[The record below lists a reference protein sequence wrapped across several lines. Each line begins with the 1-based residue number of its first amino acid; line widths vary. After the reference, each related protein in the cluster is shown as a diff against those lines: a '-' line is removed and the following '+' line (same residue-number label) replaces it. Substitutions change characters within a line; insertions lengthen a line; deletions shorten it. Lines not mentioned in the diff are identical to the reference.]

1 MSSSPSESNPRV
13 ELNLVIMKIKLNFL
27 FSPNSLHTLIIIFHI
42 TFYVKVKEKLE
53 NVKSFAM
60 FLLPYAVIIY

>member
-27 FSPNSLHTLIIIFHI
+27 FFPNSLHTLTIIFHI

>member
-27 FSPNSLHTLIIIFHI
+27 FSPNSLHTLTIIFHI

-60 FLLPYAVIIY
+60 FLLPYVVIMY